1 MSVVTYD
8 VNQEFPFD
16 QLSLENPHGVQGG
29 AYFSK
34 IKINGNPFLF
44 QTPKCSTKAGI
55 VTTEK
60 KIYCDLILTSEND
73 TFIQFLQELEKS
85 VQSLIYEKRNI
96 WFHNDMEMENIEY
109 FFNPVVRT
117 YKKNFLVRTYIQ
129 QPKHIK
135 STKSLQIYDENENRL
150 TIQDVKKNNKVIA
163 ILEGLGIKFT
173 SSSFHL
179 ELCLRQAMVLE
190 DKPIFQKCLIQ
201 MQKPVKNE
209 KITLTPKA
217 ESDTHELSPT
227 GKTSEKQNPPTDK
240 EEEGEE
246 EEEKEL
252 EGHIETDKDS
262 DSDNNN
268 TDIVSNA
275 DDPPLKDDAETEPIP
290 VTPQKDFP
298 ITEKTVEDNTLPN
311 KDKHL
316 EQNKELCE
324 INVDISGNVDAV
336 QLKAPLVVYRE
347 IYKKAKEKARMAR
360 RLAIQ
365 AFLEAKKIKNT
376 FLIGEVEESD
386 DDDLDSFIELPKE

>member
-150 TIQDVKKNNKVIA
+150 AIQDVKKNNKVIA

-179 ELCLRQAMVLE
+179 NYVY
-190 DKPIFQKCLIQ
+190 DKQWF
-201 MQKPVKNE
+201 
-209 KITLTPKA
+209 
-217 ESDTHELSPT
+217 
-227 GKTSEKQNPPTDK
+227 
-240 EEEGEE
+240 
-246 EEEKEL
+246 
-252 EGHIETDKDS
+252 
-262 DSDNNN
+262 
-268 TDIVSNA
+268 
-275 DDPPLKDDAETEPIP
+275 
-290 VTPQKDFP
+290 
-298 ITEKTVEDNTLPN
+298 
-311 KDKHL
+311 
-316 EQNKELCE
+316 
-324 INVDISGNVDAV
+324 
-336 QLKAPLVVYRE
+336 
-347 IYKKAKEKARMAR
+347 
-360 RLAIQ
+360 
-365 AFLEAKKIKNT
+365 
-376 FLIGEVEESD
+376 
-386 DDDLDSFIELPKE
+386 

>member
-1 MSVVTYD
+1 MSIVTYD
-8 VNQEFPFD
+8 VTQEFPFD
-16 QLSLENPHGVQGG
+16 KLALENPHGVQGG

-34 IKINGNPFLF
+34 IRIDGNPFLF

-55 VTTEK
+55 ISTEK
-60 KIYCDLILTSEND
+60 KIYCDLILTRDND
-73 TFIQFLQELEKS
+73 AFLQFLQDLEKA
-85 VQSLIYEKRNI
+85 VQTLIYEKRNI

-117 YKKNFLVRTYIQ
+117 YKKSFLVRTYIQ

-179 ELCLRQAMVLE
+179 ELCLRQAMILE

-201 MQKPVKNE
+201 MRKPAKNE
-209 KITLTPKA
+209 KITLTSKNADDEDSQETTPA
-217 ESDTHELSPT
+217 D
-227 GKTSEKQNPPTDK
+227 N
-240 EEEGEE
+240 
-246 EEEKEL
+246 EL
-252 EGHIETDKDS
+252 EGHIETDDDDEVMNTFELDENEEIDIKADRHEPKKEITET
-262 DSDNNN
+262 DKTPDKTPDKVPDKVPDNN
-268 TDIVSNA
+268 
-275 DDPPLKDDAETEPIP
+275 P
-290 VTPQKDFP
+290 V
-298 ITEKTVEDNTLPN
+298 EV
-311 KDKHL
+311 KHL

-324 INVDISGNVDAV
+324 INVDISGNEDAV
-336 QLKAPLVVYRE
+336 QLKAPIVVYRE
-347 IYKKAKEKARMAR
+347 IYKKAKEKAKMAR

-376 FLIGEVEESD
+376 FLAGEVEESD
-386 DDDLDSFIELPKE
+386 DDDLDSFIELSKE

>member
-1 MSVVTYD
+1 MSIVTYD
-8 VNQEFPFD
+8 VTQEFPFD
-16 QLSLENPHGVQGG
+16 KLVLENPHGVQGG

-34 IKINGNPFLF
+34 IRIDGNPFLF

-55 VTTEK
+55 IATEK
-60 KIYCDLILTSEND
+60 KIYCDLILTREND
-73 TFIQFLQELEKS
+73 AFLQFLQDLERA
-85 VQSLIYEKRNI
+85 VQTLIYEKRNL

-179 ELCLRQAMVLE
+179 ELCLRQAMILE

-201 MQKPVKNE
+201 MRKPEKNE
-209 KITLTPKA
+209 KITLKSKNADDDDSRETMPVDNNNEA
-217 ESDTHELSPT
+217 
-227 GKTSEKQNPPTDK
+227 N
-240 EEEGEE
+240 
-246 EEEKEL
+246 EL
-252 EGHIETDKDS
+252 EGHMETDDDDGDMNTVELVDNEEMDIKADS
-262 DSDNNN
+262 PKPKKEVTAPDKAPDKVPDKAPDKVPDKAPDKVPDNNIN
-268 TDIVSNA
+268 PSEV
-275 DDPPLKDDAETEPIP
+275 
-290 VTPQKDFP
+290 
-298 ITEKTVEDNTLPN
+298 
-311 KDKHL
+311 KHL

-324 INVDISGNVDAV
+324 INVDISGNADAV
-336 QLKAPLVVYRE
+336 QLKAPIVVYRE
-347 IYKKAKEKARMAR
+347 IYKKAKEKAKMAR

-376 FLIGEVEESD
+376 FLAGEVEESD
-386 DDDLDSFIELPKE
+386 DDDLDSFIELSKE

>member
-8 VNQEFPFD
+8 VSQEFPFD
-16 QLSLENPHGVQGG
+16 KLSLENPHGVQGG

-34 IKINGNPFLF
+34 IKINGGPFLF

-60 KIYCDLILTSEND
+60 KIYCDLILTSDND
-73 TFIQFLQELEKS
+73 IFIQFLQELEKS

-135 STKSLQIYDENENRL
+135 SAKSLQIYDENENRL
-150 TIQDVKKNNKVIA
+150 AIQDVKKNNKVIA

-201 MQKPVKNE
+201 MRKPVKNE
-209 KITLTPKA
+209 KITLTHKA
-217 ESDTHELSPT
+217 EDNHNLYSPADQA
-227 GKTSEKQNPPTDK
+227 SENPDPSTNK
-240 EEEGEE
+240 EEG
-246 EEEKEL
+246 EEKEL

-262 DSDNNN
+262 DSDNDN
-268 TDIVSNA
+268 TDIVSTA
-275 DDPPLKDDAETEPIP
+275 DDPPLKDDAKAEPIP
-290 VTPQKDFP
+290 VTHQKDSP
-298 ITEKTVEDNTLPN
+298 ITEKTVED
-311 KDKHL
+311 DKHL

-336 QLKAPLVVYRE
+336 QLKAPLTVYRE

-386 DDDLDSFIELPKE
+386 DDDLDPLIELSKE

>member
-34 IKINGNPFLF
+34 IKINGSPFLF

-150 TIQDVKKNNKVIA
+150 AIQDVKKNNKVIA

-209 KITLTPKA
+209 KITLTPNA
-217 ESDTHELSPT
+217 EDDSQEYSPAAT
-227 GKTSEKQNPPTDK
+227 TSENQNPATDK
-240 EEEGEE
+240 AD
-246 EEEKEL
+246 EEKEL
-252 EGHIETDKDS
+252 EGHMETDNDS
-262 DSDNNN
+262 DSDNDKK
-268 TDIVSNA
+268 DIVSDNKNL
-275 DDPPLKDDAETEPIP
+275 PLKDDAKVEPVS

-298 ITEKTVEDNTLPN
+298 ITEKTVED
-311 KDKHL
+311 DKHL

-336 QLKAPLVVYRE
+336 QLKAPIVVYRE

>member
-1 MSVVTYD
+1 
-8 VNQEFPFD
+8 
-16 QLSLENPHGVQGG
+16 
-29 AYFSK
+29 
-34 IKINGNPFLF
+34 
-44 QTPKCSTKAGI
+44 
-55 VTTEK
+55 
-60 KIYCDLILTSEND
+60 
-73 TFIQFLQELEKS
+73 
-85 VQSLIYEKRNI
+85 
-96 WFHNDMEMENIEY
+96 
-109 FFNPVVRT
+109 
-117 YKKNFLVRTYIQ
+117 
-129 QPKHIK
+129 
-135 STKSLQIYDENENRL
+135 
-150 TIQDVKKNNKVIA
+150 
-163 ILEGLGIKFT
+163 EGLGIKFT

-217 ESDTHELSPT
+217 ESNTHELSPT

-240 EEEGEE
+240 DKE

-268 TDIVSNA
+268 TDIVSTA
-275 DDPPLKDDAETEPIP
+275 DDPLLKDDAKTEPIP

-360 RLAIQ
+360 
-365 AFLEAKKIKNT
+365 
-376 FLIGEVEESD
+376 
-386 DDDLDSFIELPKE
+386 

>member
-8 VNQEFPFD
+8 VSQEFPFD
-16 QLSLENPHGVQGG
+16 KLSLENPHGVQGG

-34 IKINGNPFLF
+34 IKINGGPFLF

-60 KIYCDLILTSEND
+60 KIYCDLILTSDND

-150 TIQDVKKNNKVIA
+150 AIQDVKKNNKVIA

-227 GKTSEKQNPPTDK
+227 GKTSEKQRPPTDK
-240 EEEGEE
+240 EEEEK
-246 EEEKEL
+246 EKEL

-262 DSDNNN
+262 DSDNDN

-298 ITEKTVEDNTLPN
+298 ITEKTVED
-311 KDKHL
+311 DKHL

-386 DDDLDSFIELPKE
+386 DDDLDPLIELSKE

>member
-1 MSVVTYD
+1 MSIVTYN
-8 VNQEFPFD
+8 VTEKFPFD

-34 IKINGNPFLF
+34 IRVNGNPFLF
-44 QTPKCSTKAGI
+44 QTPKCSTKAAI
-55 VTTEK
+55 VRTEK
-60 KIYCDLILTSEND
+60 KIYCDLILTNEND
-73 TFIQFLQELEKS
+73 TFIQFLQELEKEI
-85 VQSLIYEKRNI
+85 QTLIYEKRNI

-150 TIQDVKKNNKVIA
+150 TIQDIKKNNKIIA

-201 MQKPVKNE
+201 MQKPVGNE
-209 KITLTPKA
+209 KITLAPKKN
-217 ESDTHELSPT
+217 EDSLPDTQVNIAKP
-227 GKTSEKQNPPTDK
+227 QDNDNTD
-240 EEEGEE
+240 E
-246 EEEKEL
+246 EL
-252 EGHIETDKDS
+252 EGHVETDNEDKNSVGSNIESVKEDI
-262 DSDNNN
+262 
-268 TDIVSNA
+268 TDVATDAITENVVS
-275 DDPPLKDDAETEPIP
+275 KDDKCNI
-290 VTPQKDFP
+290 
-298 ITEKTVEDNTLPN
+298 IKTTNISESDTLIPN
-311 KDKHL
+311 KEKHL

-324 INVDISGNVDAV
+324 INVDISGNTDAM
-336 QLKAPLVVYRE
+336 QLKAPIIVYRE
-347 IYKKAKEKARMAR
+347 IYKKAKEKAKMAR

-376 FLIGEVEESD
+376 FLVGEIEESD
-386 DDDLDSFIELPKE
+386 DDFDSFVELPKE

>member
-1 MSVVTYD
+1 MSIVTYD
-8 VNQEFPFD
+8 VTQEFAFD

-60 KIYCDLILTSEND
+60 KIYCDLILTSDND
-73 TFIQFLQELEKS
+73 AFIQFLQDLEKT
-85 VQSLIYEKRNI
+85 VQTLIYEKRNI

-150 TIQDVKKNNKVIA
+150 TIQDVNKNNKVIA

-179 ELCLRQAMVLE
+179 ELCLRQAMILE
-190 DKPIFQKCLIQ
+190 DKPVFQKCLIQ
-201 MQKPVKNE
+201 MQKPVKKE
-209 KITLTPKA
+209 KITLTA
-217 ESDTHELSPT
+217 
-227 GKTSEKQNPPTDK
+227 QNTEVKDDK
-240 EEEGEE
+240 SNIPEEEQTVGNT
-246 EEEKEL
+246 KGDIEL
-252 EGHIETDKDS
+252 EGHIETDEDS
-262 DSDNNN
+262 EDSANVELETDKSVPIKTEESIKESVKADKAPDKTPDKAPDKTPDNDMNN
-268 TDIVSNA
+268 DKA
-275 DDPPLKDDAETEPIP
+275 
-290 VTPQKDFP
+290 
-298 ITEKTVEDNTLPN
+298 
-311 KDKHL
+311 KHL

-324 INVDISGNVDAV
+324 IEVDISGNTDAV
-336 QLKAPLVVYRE
+336 QLKAPIVVYRE
-347 IYKKAKEKARMAR
+347 IYKKAKEKAKIAR

-376 FLIGEVEESD
+376 FLVGEVEESD
-386 DDDLDSFIELPKE
+386 DDDLDSFIELQKE